1 MPADDAG
8 RIQAMNSKSFRK
20 TFILSFVLFA
30 SVIFGATFVA
40 WRQNGYP
47 TMGIDD
53 ANIFFS
59 YAENFAA
66 GHGFVY
72 GHNSEPVEGFT
83 SMLWTLLCALCF
95 AIRANETGVFVLS
108 MILLVV
114 AQWICWNLL
123 WRILEEKGVVSHL
136 PLWLYAMAILSS
148 SGYVMWMSITL
159 MDVALWGFFLAWF
172 AWVFHESCQ
181 DNGMPVHSRIFVRSI
196 PFALA
201 PLVRPEFMAIVPS
214 LLGMLF
220 LRNLILK
227 RPVWHLL
234 VWGGVYLAFLGTL
247 TAFRLWYFG
256 YPFPNTFYAKVSPS
270 LAYNLN
276 SGIQY
281 ALQFFTSSVFGML
294 FCAMLAGRFAEY
306 GVATLSARARKSVPS
321 GPADMLLVWTALLCI
336 LPILTGGDH
345 FAYSRFYQPL
355 YPLLCLGLV
364 EAIPSKTWRFAKQ
377 ERLQAFVLGS
387 LLTLLPFGWHYSIS
401 WLHSHWGRLPATH
414 EFEIAGRDMRLGRTY
429 NELFANAH
437 QLPSVG
443 VITAGGI
450 ARAYD
455 GPLIDLMGLNNA
467 TIAHFPGLRE
477 GMKNHAAFE
486 VEVFHSLGVDVLAVD
501 NDISFA
507 NKVLKNL
514 FEKSEFIK
522 QWRCGQLDN
531 EVNGKSAILW
541 IHQPFLDALLLTGH
555 YTFRDLKQ
563 WDGTG
568 WVSL

>member
-1 MPADDAG
+1 MKTTSF
-8 RIQAMNSKSFRK
+8 SKSH
-20 TFILSFVLFA
+20 ILSFFLFVIVLFGT
-30 SVIFGATFVA
+30 VFVA

-59 YAENFAA
+59 YAENLAA

-95 AIRANETGVFVLS
+95 VIRANEAGVFVLS
-108 MILLVV
+108 MILLLG

-123 WRILEEKGVVSHL
+123 RRILEEKGIVSRL
-136 PLWLYAMAILSS
+136 PRLLYTVSILSS
-148 SGYVMWMSITL
+148 AGYVMWMSITL

-172 AWVFHESCQ
+172 AWIFHESCQ
-181 DNGMPVHSRIFVRSI
+181 DDGKPGPARVFVRSM

-201 PLVRPEFMAIVPS
+201 PLVRPEFMAIVPV
-214 LLGMLF
+214 LLGLLF
-220 LRNLILK
+220 LRNLIL
-227 RPVWHLL
+227 RRSVWHLL
-234 VWGGVYLAFLGTL
+234 VWGGVYLAFLGAL

-270 LAYNLN
+270 LAYNLD
-276 SGIQY
+276 SGLQY
-281 ALQFFTSSVFGML
+281 ALPFFTSSVFGML
-294 FCAMLAGRFAEY
+294 FCAVLAGRFAEF
-306 GVATLSARARKSVPS
+306 GAATLSVRARKTVSI
-321 GPADMLLVWTALLCI
+321 GPADMLLVWTAVLCV

-345 FAYSRFYQPL
+345 FAYSRFYQPI

-377 ERLQAFVLGS
+377 ERLRAFALAS

-414 EFEIAGRDMRLGRTY
+414 EFEIAERDMRLGRTY
-429 NELFANAH
+429 NELFANAQ
-437 QLPSVG
+437 QLPSIG

-450 ARAYD
+450 ARVYE

-467 TIAHFPGLRE
+467 TVAHFPGLRE

-486 VEVFHSLGVDVLAVD
+486 VDVFHSLGVDVLAVGA
-501 NDISFA
+501 DITFA

-531 EVNGKSAILW
+531 EANGKSAVLW
-541 IHQPFLDALLLTGH
+541 IRQSFLDSLLLSEQ
-555 YTFRDLKQ
+555 YAFRDLKQ
-563 WDGTG
+563 WDGTD